1 MIQGEWRYDPRHM
14 GVPMNKTVLLCAL
27 LAGCAGTPGP
37 CPEGQARTNEGQC
50 VAIAVPQ
57 QSLDDFDPFPQAK
70 PPAGFVIDA
79 PAKDEYVTAE
89 SQAAWAADNARRQQE
104 WQAEWDNRQAEARA
118 DARTDR
124 IVEAQRDTQRAV
136 QELRDEVRQ

>member
-37 CPEGQARTNEGQC
+37 CPEGQARDNAGQC

-70 PPAGFVIDA
+70 PASASDGIVFVPNAELDA
-79 PAKDEYVTAE
+79 E
-89 SQAAWAADNARRQQE
+89 NARRQ
-104 WQAEWDNRQAEARA
+104 AEWDRARERLRTSMEADERA
-118 DARTDR
+118 DR
-124 IVEAQRDTQRAV
+124 IVDAQRDTQRAV